1 MMVIFTSRSEKKA
14 LLTVRRILDTFAD
27 RIGNDTWKTVITEE
41 GLTTV
46 RLLLRQRATKNMAV
60 ACHWIRSRSRSELV
74 WIVGNREKFGE
85 QGVVPVNATGKNLS
99 HSEWESD
106 WDYMPQMTP
115 VLALA
120 ALLHDWG
127 KANDEFQKKMH
138 KKAKVGD
145 NFRHEWISCRL
156 IAELVASAGNA
167 TDDTAWLT
175 KLSAGETAKKPRA
188 KTLNLS
194 DKDALGG
201 LPPIASAVC
210 WLIVSHHRL
219 PALPKENSK
228 QYLDTSVESFAE
240 LLSEIR
246 GSWSYAREIGAV
258 SVKFKS
264 GLLEDSAVWQR
275 QIRKWA
281 KRALAERENIVRLL
295 NGGAFRSSMNYMRLS
310 LMMADY
316 FVSSQPA
323 QSNWQGNQ
331 ALYANTE
338 KGVLKQ
344 KLDEHLTG
352 VAEQAMKILHRL
364 PRMASCMEAVR
375 DVRALKKK
383 SPASF
388 AWQDKAAEKIAEA
401 RNGDKGTME
410 ACGWFVVNM
419 ASTGCGKT
427 IANAK
432 IMRAISASGD
442 ELRYVLALGL
452 RSLTLQTGDEY
463 RDKIGLKGDEMA
475 VLVGDTAVRDL
486 HAMDARENALEDDGE
501 ITHRDSLL
509 DGDLDYIAEPLDDFM
524 DVLFQQPAKAQKNKA
539 FLCKPVVVATIDHI
553 AAATETTRG
562 GKYMLP
568 FLRLMTSDLVI
579 DEVDDFG
586 PDDLWAV
593 ARLVHLAGLLGRN
606 VAISSATIPPDLAEA
621 LFHAYQKGRIAY
633 GGFFGRR
640 EKIACVWCDEHKT
653 KVASLETGNDARQ
666 KFHELHQL
674 FVEKRVEQIQKQTVR
689 RKAILVDCRP
699 SEEKR
704 TSESNPQR
712 DAYFANI
719 QEAAIAL
726 HDENHVIDR
735 LSGKRVSLGVI
746 RMANIDPCVAVS
758 QFLLA
763 SGWKRGYDVRLMTYH
778 SRQTRLLRHE
788 QEQYLDTV
796 LKRKGDWQTSI
807 LEKEPV
813 LRRHIDAA
821 TADNLL
827 FIVVAT
833 PVEEIGRDHD
843 FDWAVIEPSSYRS
856 IIQMAGRV
864 LRHREQANDIAVPN
878 IAVMRYNLRGIQNAP
893 RAFCRPGYETG
904 GKYTLA
910 SHDMKTLADEAGL
923 LAGIDAVPRIQ
934 KSAALLPKERL
945 IDLEHQ
951 VMQDFNDMER
961 GGLSGLS
968 GYLDEYWWLTGLP
981 QILRRFRDGR
991 PEMELYYCYGNDGE
1005 NLGFY
1010 ERTKEGNWNPVSKS
1024 YFIGYKAFVNKDAEA
1039 RLWLRRDYEEA
1050 LERRAARKL
1059 DGLPEASLARLAKK
1073 YGRISVP
1080 IAYIENNQE
1089 LMYSDAFGM
1098 YRRKNGDWE

>member
-74 WIVGNREKFGE
+74 WIVGNRDKFGD
-85 QGVVPVNATGKNLS
+85 QGIMPVNSTKKNHS
-99 HSEWESD
+99 HNEWESD
-106 WDYMPQMTP
+106 WNSMPQMTP

-127 KANDEFQKKMH
+127 KANDEFQKKLH

-156 IAELVASAGNA
+156 IANLVASSGNP
-167 TDDTAWLT
+167 TDDIAWLT
-175 KLSAGETAKKPRA
+175 KLSAGESAPKPRV
-188 KTLNLS
+188 KTLQLS
-194 DKDALGG
+194 DEDALGG

-219 PALPKENSK
+219 PALPKEDSK

-240 LLSEIR
+240 LLPEIR
-246 GSWSYAREIGAV
+246 GGWGYTRENGAV
-258 SVKFKS
+258 SVKFKA
-264 GLLEDSAVWQR
+264 GTLEDSSTWQK

-281 KRALAERENIVRLL
+281 KRALAEYENIVSLL
-295 NGGAFRSSMNYMRLS
+295 SGDSFRSSMTYMRLS

-323 QSNWQGNQ
+323 QANWQGNQ
-331 ALYANTE
+331 SLYANTE
-338 KGVLKQ
+338 KGILKQ
-344 KLDEHLTG
+344 KLDEHLTE

-364 PRMASCMEAVR
+364 PQMANRMEAAM

-383 SPASF
+383 SPPPF
-388 AWQDKAAEKIAEA
+388 AWQDRAAEKIAEA
-401 RNGDKGTME
+401 RSGNKSKME
-410 ACGWFVVNM
+410 TCGWFVVNM

-463 RDKIGLKGDEMA
+463 REKIGLKGDEMA
-475 VLVGDTAVRDL
+475 VLVGDTAICDL
-486 HAMDARENALEDDGE
+486 HASDSREKALEDDGE
-501 ITHRDSLL
+501 IEHRDSLL
-509 DGDLDYIAEPLDDFM
+509 DGDLDYIAEPLDDFL
-524 DVLFQQPAKAQKNKA
+524 DVLFQQPAKAKKNKA
-539 FLCKPVVVATIDHI
+539 FLCKPVVVATIDHL

-586 PDDLWAV
+586 PENLWAV
-593 ARLVHLAGLLGRN
+593 ARLVHLAGMLGRN

-621 LFHAYQKGRIAY
+621 LFCAYQKGRIAY
-633 GGFFGRR
+633 GGFFRRR
-640 EKIACVWCDEHKT
+640 ETIACVWCDEHKT
-653 KVASLETGNDARQ
+653 AIAALDAADDARNN
-666 KFHELHQL
+666 FHELHQD
-674 FVEKRVEQIQKQTVR
+674 FVAKRVEKIQKQTVR
-689 RKAILVDCRP
+689 RKAILADCRP

-704 TSESNPQR
+704 TSENNPQR
-712 DAYFANI
+712 DAYFTNI

-726 HDENHVIDR
+726 HDAHCLTDR

-763 SGWKRGYDVRLMTYH
+763 SEWRHGYDVRLMTYH

-788 QEQYLDTV
+788 QEQYLDRV
-796 LKRKGDWQTSI
+796 LKRKGDWQKDVIEKDPI
-807 LEKEPV
+807 L
-813 LRRHIDAA
+813 RSHIDTS

-864 LRHREQANDIAVPN
+864 LRHRAQANDIAVPN
-878 IAVMRYNLRGIQNAP
+878 IAVMRYNLRGLQNAP
-893 RAFCRPGYETG
+893 KSFCCPGYETG
-904 GKYTLA
+904 GKYALA
-910 SHDMKTLADEAGL
+910 SHDMKAVADEAAL
-923 LAGIDAVPRIQ
+923 LAGINAVPRIQ
-934 KSAALLPKERL
+934 KPAVLLPKERL

-961 GGLSGLS
+961 EGLSGLG

-981 QILRRFRDGR
+981 QALRPFRDGR
-991 PEMELYYCYGNDGE
+991 PEAELYYCYGDDGDE
-1005 NLGFY
+1005 LGFY
-1010 ERTKEGNWNPVSKS
+1010 ERTKEGDWNSVSN
-1024 YFIGYKAFVNKDAEA
+1024 FIKYEVALERSASV
-1039 RLWLRRDYEEA
+1039 RLWLKKDFEE
-1050 LERRAARKL
+1050 
-1059 DGLPEASLARLAKK
+1059 SLRHQAKGEIGDFWEMTDLIKLAKK
-1073 YGRISVP
+1073 YGRISIPVKYLGGYEKP
-1080 IAYIENNQE
+1080 IYN
-1089 LMYSDAFGM
+1089 DVFGM
-1098 YRRKNGDWE
+1098 YRNKDK